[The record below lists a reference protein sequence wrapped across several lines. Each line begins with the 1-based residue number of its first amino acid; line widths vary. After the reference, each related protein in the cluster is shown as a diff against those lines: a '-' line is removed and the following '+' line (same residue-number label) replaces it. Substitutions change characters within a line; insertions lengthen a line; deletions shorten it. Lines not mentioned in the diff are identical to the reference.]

1 MYDPSQP
8 PLVSETLLKKRRN
21 LDELALRRSMTVET
35 QNKRKRV
42 VRGEDVKIKRPEQFV
57 TEFRIQE
64 GSKNKMLRRKKNVEK
79 KSLPVQ
85 KSQIKNTVGVA
96 IRIHTGKHANPQIKA
111 ELSRLGLTK
120 KYDATFVK
128 LDAAGIGTSLSHV
141 STQRSVA

>member
-21 LDELALRRSMTVET
+21 LDELALRRSLTVET

-42 VRGEDVKIKRPEQFV
+42 IRGEDVKIKRPEQFV

-64 GSKNKMLRRKKNVEK
+64 GSRNKMNRRKNSVEKRNLPVK
-79 KSLPVQ
+79 KSL
-85 KSQIKNTVGVA
+85 IKNTVGVA
-96 IRIHTGKHANPQIKA
+96 IRIHTGKHASPQIKA
-111 ELSRLGLTK
+111 ELMKLGLNK

-128 LDAAGIGTSLSHV
+128 LDANGIGKIM
-141 STQRSVA
+141 

>member
-21 LDELALRRSMTVET
+21 LDELALRRSLTVET

-42 VRGEDVKIKRPEQFV
+42 IRGEDVKIKRPEQFV

-64 GSKNKMLRRKKNVEK
+64 GSKNKMLRRKKAVEK
-79 KSLPVQ
+79 KTLPVP
-85 KSQIKNTVGVA
+85 KNLIKKTVGIA
-96 IRIHTGKHANPQIKA
+96 IRIHGGKHASPLIKS
-111 ELSRLGLTK
+111 ELSKLGLLK

-128 LDAAGIGTSLSHV
+128 LDAQGIGE
-141 STQRSVA
+141 